1 MAGAKPLI
9 KDDEMTLLE
18 IHYAAG
24 VGAPLHSHTQASAD
38 IVGLFSHGVS
48 SGKKSRRQLSLFK
61 MKFGEIAVLA
71 VNPAYRPCRRAHHY
85 CFCFNYLTESH
96 TS

>member
-1 MAGAKPLI
+1 
-9 KDDEMTLLE
+9 MTFLE

-48 SGKKSRRQLSLFK
+48 RQLSLFK
-61 MKFGEIAVLA
+61 MKFREIAVLA
-71 VNPAYRPCRRAHHY
+71 VNPAYRPRHRAHHY